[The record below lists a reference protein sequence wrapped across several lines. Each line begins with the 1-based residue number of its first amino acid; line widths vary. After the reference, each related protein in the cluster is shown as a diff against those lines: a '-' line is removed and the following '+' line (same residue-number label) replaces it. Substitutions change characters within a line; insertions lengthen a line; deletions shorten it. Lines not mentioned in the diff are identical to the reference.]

1 MNSIAV
7 IRARLP
13 YVDRRALSEAWFS
26 ALHLAREGEP
36 LARRRRD
43 IASPGTALALRR
55 RDIAPPG
62 SALALRRRDIAS
74 PGTAGSFH
82 PWNSRRLVNCFVAPA
97 SGLRSAQAP
106 GSATSRRL
114 AQAHADEALR
124 NHARASF
131 SIALDGGG
139 RVQILLRREG
149 RVLHVLALC
158 STRHVELVRR
168 ALACA
173 DLHLRARGEKVSSSV
188 RAL

>member
-55 RDIAPPG
+55 RDIA
-62 SALALRRRDIAS
+62 S

-97 SGLRSAQAP
+97 SGQRSAQAP

-114 AQAHADEALR
+114 AQARAGEAQAARHARFND
-124 NHARASF
+124 ARASF
-131 SIALDGGG
+131 SIELAGGG
-139 RVQILLRREG
+139 RVQILL
-149 RVLHVLALC
+149 
-158 STRHVELVRR
+158 
-168 ALACA
+168 
-173 DLHLRARGEKVSSSV
+173 
-188 RAL
+188 

>member
-1 MNSIAV
+1 MNSIVV

-26 ALHLAREGEP
+26 ALHLAREGE
-36 LARRRRD
+36 
-43 IASPGTALALRR
+43 ALAPRR

-74 PGTAGSFH
+74 PGTAASFH

-114 AQAHADEALR
+114 AQAHAAEAR
-124 NHARASF
+124 RFNDARASF

-149 RVLHVLALC
+149 RVLHVIALC
-158 STRHVELVRR
+158 SEGHVELVRR

-173 DLHLRARGEKVSSSV
+173 DLHLRARGEKVCSSV

>member
-36 LARRRRD
+36 LAR
-43 IASPGTALALRR
+43 PR

-97 SGLRSAQAP
+97 SGQRSAQAP

-124 NHARASF
+124 NHARASC

-173 DLHLRARGEKVSSSV
+173 DLHLRARGEKVCSSV